1 MGPTYPSFTPKYHH
15 DEYPAIDPTQAALD
29 CSQKVVFITG
39 AGSGIGEAIA
49 IAFAKAHA
57 QGVVLLGRTQSTLD
71 HTAEKVK
78 AASDGRTKTLVT
90 VADVTDQTQV
100 QAAME
105 LAIQHF
111 GDRVPDVS
119 SSLADTPLVHD
130 IVLISRRFW
139 SIVRAA

>member
-1 MGPTYPSFTPKYHH
+1 MAPTYPSFTPHYHH

-57 QGVVLLGRTQSTLD
+57 QGVVLLGRTQSTLHD
-71 HTAEKVK
+71 TAEKVK
-78 AASDGRTKTLVT
+78 AASDGRTEPLVA
-90 VADVTDQTQV
+90 VADITSGSQV

-105 LAIQHF
+105 LAIRHF
-111 GDRVPDVS
+111 GGRVPDVS
-119 SSLADTPLVHD
+119 WRLADTPLMPP
-130 IVLISRRFW
+130 L
-139 SIVRAA
+139 